1 MLLAYVDES
10 GNTGEIGEGD
20 FLREG
25 DCCEEE
31 QKEWT
36 SHGRCQAFESPQHG
50 VRKAFR
56 KAGWALATSAD
67 GIGSFEGGHL
77 LSWN

>member
-1 MLLAYVDES
+1 
-10 GNTGEIGEGD
+10 
-20 FLREG
+20 
-25 DCCEEE
+25 
-31 QKEWT
+31 
-36 SHGRCQAFESPQHG
+36 